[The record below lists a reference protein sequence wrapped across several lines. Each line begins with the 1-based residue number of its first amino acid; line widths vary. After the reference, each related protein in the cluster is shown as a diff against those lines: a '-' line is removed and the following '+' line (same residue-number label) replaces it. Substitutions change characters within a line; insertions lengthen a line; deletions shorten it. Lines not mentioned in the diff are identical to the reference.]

1 MWYTSI
7 MQNSVMFKRCDPRNQ
22 LGFSFASSIPP
33 RIFSK
38 KNQLQVRLELKIWIN
53 YNLKKFRTLQNYGTN
68 VSWVTVNRELVNIFH
83 VANTPP
89 RVTDTRPASTSVV
102 SSQLDHNLNHHPLM
116 VVRLSLKLEAAYGK
130 ARRSI
135 VKAKATRKANGASK
149 GPDRVPDAAIHR

>member
-7 MQNSVMFKRCDPRNQ
+7 MQNSVMFKEKP
-22 LGFSFASSIPP
+22 AY
-33 RIFSK
+33 IFICKFDCTSDFFQ

-116 VVRLSLKLEAAYGK
+116 VVRLSLKLEAAYRLQKSSPQHCKGQSDSK
-130 ARRSI
+130 SQRS
-135 VKAKATRKANGASK
+135 KQRSRSSPGCCHPPLA
-149 GPDRVPDAAIHR
+149 